1 MGFLDGIRNW
11 IKPAISKVIE
21 ITKGVTQFLT
31 TATNTAEVLFKG
43 EGLAREVSSAPR
55 SLETEQEP
63 NRSVAIARRD
73 QHVHRQIGELNQELV
88 NVKQRL
94 ASSENAN
101 KLALMLIELRI
112 SGEILSG
119 IGANIDLH
127 SANLRIHLQTIRNM
141 TGLLDD
147 VNRQRTAIKT
157 LVGRVNHILNVLGR
171 HGSDEK
177 IVGLDVE
184 RRDGAISIKAA
195 YEAYEDTKRKLTEE
209 VLRFGGVV
217 DAQWRNVDTVDAL
230 SRHAPQRSKIARWLD
245 LEVRPALEA
254 ANSSAK
260 DVFERIG
267 CLMTIENQL
276 KNELLEIEL
285 N

>member
-11 IKPAISKVIE
+11 IKPAIARAIE
-21 ITKGVTQFLT
+21 ITKGVGQFLT
-31 TATNTAEVLFKG
+31 TAANTAEALFKG
-43 EGLAREVSSAPR
+43 EELAREVSGPPR
-55 SLETEQEP
+55 SVGTEQES
-63 NRSVAIARRD
+63 NWSVAVARRD
-73 QHVHRQIGELNQELV
+73 QHIHRQIGELSQELV
-88 NVKQRL
+88 IVKQRL
-94 ASSENAN
+94 ASSENTN
-101 KLALMLIELRI
+101 KLALMLIELRV
-112 SGEILSG
+112 SGEILRG

-127 SANLRIHLQTIRNM
+127 SANLRIHLQTIRNV

-195 YEAYEDTKRKLTEE
+195 YEAYEDTKGKLTQE

-217 DAQWRNVDTVDAL
+217 DAQWKNVDAVDAL
-230 SRHAPQRSKIARWLD
+230 SKHAPQRRKIARWLD
-245 LEVRPALEA
+245 IEVRPALHA